1 MKAVWRRYRRQV
13 AGCAAVSAYA
23 LGAWGGLRAVT
34 GGVHALAYPAWLLSL
49 TWVGLLHGA
58 EGTLAVLA
66 LAPFL
71 ALLGYMIVV
80 SGILLTGGWS
90 QAWLSVPS
98 LVAAALSSAAVYAAS
113 YTLAGI
119 AVKGRVWWVEEGEK
133 EKRKK
138 KKKKKGEAGREAPGL
153 WLLAGRA
160 RERVEAWFNR
170 LRASAKGRGGR
181 APRARRRRVRAPL

>member
-1 MKAVWRRYRRQV
+1 
-13 AGCAAVSAYA
+13 
-23 LGAWGGLRAVT
+23 
-34 GGVHALAYPAWLLSL
+34 
-49 TWVGLLHGA
+49 LLHGA

-80 SGILLTGGWS
+80 SGLLLTGGWS

-98 LVAAALSSAAVYAAS
+98 LVAAALSSAAVYASS
-113 YTLAGI
+113 YALARI
-119 AVKGRVWWVEEGEK
+119 AVKGRVWWVEEGGE
-133 EKRKK
+133 EGEREKK
-138 KKKKKGEAGREAPGL
+138 KKKKKMKKKKGGAGREAPDL

-170 LRASAKGRGGR
+170 LRVKLRGGGGR
-181 APRARRRRVRAPL
+181 APKARRRRVRAPL

>member
-1 MKAVWRRYRRQV
+1 LKRLPVSRLKRLLAP
-13 AGCAAVSAYA
+13 AAAALAYA
-23 LGAWGGLRAVT
+23 LGAWGGLKAVS

-80 SGILLTGGWS
+80 SGLLLTGGWS

-98 LVAAALSSAAVYAAS
+98 LAAAALSSAVVYVSS
-113 YTLAGI
+113 YAMARL
-119 AVKGRVWWVEEGEK
+119 AVKGRVWWVEEGVK
-133 EKRKK
+133 GKKKK
-138 KKKKKGEAGREAPGL
+138 KKKKKGGAGREAPGL
-153 WLLAGRA
+153 WERVARA
-160 RERVEAWFNR
+160 RERVEAWLAR
-170 LRASAKGRGGR
+170 LKRRRGGEE
-181 APRARRRRVRAPL
+181 PKVKARRRRVRAPL